1 MMNRIPADVRIGTGL
16 GLATN
21 TYKQVLSSGELSVRE
36 LIAWAAGRG
45 FSWVEL
51 RDPDVEMTPE
61 ELEAI
66 HKLADDLGVRIHY
79 AWDNTDTLSPDERFL
94 KGMDNAAVFGPGTCC
109 RVLIAPGAVSG
120 HKGYTAGQME
130 MIIPVLKAYGKR
142 AKELG
147 IHLCFE
153 NAMEPL
159 FGDGETYFGMSEV
172 LSAVPDICATL
183 DAANATGSATLVNPC
198 QEEILNYYRSFRDQ
212 IIYYHLKMTRHHTL
226 LDTVEAEGDFSVKA
240 LFDAFSENPGMKIC
254 LEIPQQPTLMKVM
267 SCVERSLQV
276 LEEIRKDS
284 EQ

>member
-120 HKGYTAGQME
+120 HKGNDLLAIPANNPAASRAAHTAD
-130 MIIPVLKAYGKR
+130 P
-142 AKELG
+142 
-147 IHLCFE
+147 F
-153 NAMEPL
+153 
-159 FGDGETYFGMSEV
+159 T
-172 LSAVPDICATL
+172 DIFAL
-183 DAANATGSATLVNPC
+183 LYHPADP
-198 QEEILNYYRSFRDQ
+198 YRG
-212 IIYYHLKMTRHHTL
+212 RH
-226 LDTVEAEGDFSVKA
+226 S
-240 LFDAFSENPGMKIC
+240 
-254 LEIPQQPTLMKVM
+254 
-267 SCVERSLQV
+267 
-276 LEEIRKDS
+276 
-284 EQ
+284 